1 MSNYNPYITVAH
13 IQVKDR
19 DYCVHVSMN
28 TETHCMHIFK
38 YNDDCC
44 SYDIFDNQ
52 QDATLFLDREL
63 DPKK

>member
-1 MSNYNPYITVAH
+1 MNNYNPYITVAH

-28 TETHCMHIFK
+28 METHYMHIFK
-38 YNDDCC
+38 YNEQGC

-52 QDATLFLDREL
+52 RDATLFLDREL
-63 DPKK
+63 KSNK